1 MLLYSAFAFLSVWIP
16 LLCYGYTRNNLSS
29 NKLGVCFFSFFRS
42 LLYSWC
48 GVSIRG
54 HDEDSQL
61 AKGMSKWG
69 CHSCLGRIGTA
80 LLFFGN
86 KSTGNKLLHIMA
98 TVNITMSQLKNFP
111 PTTEESKK
119 YLCFL
124 VGGRRDSTEK
134 VYTWAVEQTELRFKL
149 SSPADYL
156 RSGVC
161 YKLLT
166 TLSNNGN
173 NESHL

>member
-1 MLLYSAFAFLSVWIP
+1 
-16 LLCYGYTRNNLSS
+16 
-29 NKLGVCFFSFFRS
+29 
-42 LLYSWC
+42 
-48 GVSIRG
+48 
-54 HDEDSQL
+54 
-61 AKGMSKWG
+61 
-69 CHSCLGRIGTA
+69 
-80 LLFFGN
+80 
-86 KSTGNKLLHIMA
+86 MA

-134 VYTWAVEQTELRFKL
+134 VQTWAVEQTELRFKL
-149 SSPADYL
+149 SSPTYYL

-173 NESHL
+173 SEIHL